1 MSIQRKQIDA
11 VKIEAKRLLQR
22 IHEMECCAGWFNYE
36 TPGGRAVVREGPPHP
51 SDNFNGGQYT
61 AAVKRA
67 SLDLSR
73 AMVAIRR

>member
-11 VKIEAKRLLQR
+11 VKDEVKRLLR
-22 IHEMECCAGWFNYE
+22 KIEEMEVCAGWRNYD
-36 TPGGRAVVREGPPHP
+36 TPGVQ
-51 SDNFNGGQYT
+51 SDHMAKPRPTDHFNSGQYT

>member
-22 IHEMECCAGWFNYE
+22 IDEMERCAGWSNYE
-36 TPGGRAVVREGPPHP
+36 TPCGYPVLEPTKPHP
-51 SDNFNGGQYT
+51 KDYFNGGQYT
-61 AAVKRA
+61 GAVKRA